1 MPHQMLNVVIEVFE
15 PFPYPLPAYPTFGH
29 PFMSPRCMVNEK
41 VGSLHGI
48 CIIEYNIYI
57 QLVKRTSLHD
67 KSADIFKHAGS
78 VETIWMASS
87 SLILLL
93 LSQELNPN
101 SKLYPQSHEYS
112 SSESYVDT
120 NN

>member
-48 CIIEYNIYI
+48 FIIEYNAI
-57 QLVKRTSLHD
+57 LMEMSGTWL
-67 KSADIFKHAGS
+67 
-78 VETIWMASS
+78 
-87 SLILLL
+87 LITPCKVLRKA
-93 LSQELNPN
+93 P
-101 SKLYPQSHEYS
+101 YR
-112 SSESYVDT
+112 
-120 NN
+120 